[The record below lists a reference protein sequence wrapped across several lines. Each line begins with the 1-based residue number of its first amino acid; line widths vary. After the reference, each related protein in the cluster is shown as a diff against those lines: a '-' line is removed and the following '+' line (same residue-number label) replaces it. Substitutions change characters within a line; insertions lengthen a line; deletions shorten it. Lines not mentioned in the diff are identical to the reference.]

1 MMGIARIVRVAT
13 VSAAAAATA
22 FVLAGPVAPTAQA
35 NAMYP
40 DDCTVTNGTPVPTR
54 DMTCTARPAGQ
65 RWQIV
70 LNCTIGQSDRDVAGT
85 VVTGNGTSVGHCPT
99 NTRSVFVLFQTV

>member
-1 MMGIARIVRVAT
+1 MGIARMMRLAT
-13 VSAAAAATA
+13 LSAAAGAAA
-22 FVLAGPVAPTAQA
+22 FILAGPVAPTAQA

-40 DDCTVTNGTPVPTR
+40 DDCTVTNDTPVPTR
-54 DMTCTARPAGQ
+54 DMTCTGRPAGQ

-85 VVTGNGTSVGHCPT
+85 VVTGNGTSVGHCPP
-99 NTRSVFVLFQTV
+99 NTRSVFVWFQTV